1 MNTLSSEHRFWV
13 IVWLLLS
20 MTVVT
25 ITMLFLLH
33 DYLTEKLYTDN
44 GYSKIYNV
52 STYKYDYIK
61 RSTRIE

>member
-1 MNTLSSEHRFWV
+1 MNTLSSELRFWV
-13 IVWLLLS
+13 IIWSLIS

-25 ITMLFLLH
+25 LTMLFLLS
-33 DYLTEKLYTDN
+33 DYLTEKLYADN